1 MNSIISLI
9 GNVLGWLMYF
19 SYHLLHN
26 YFLSILFFT
35 FLTKIVLFPVSRMV
49 QRNSIKMVKMQPEM
63 NFMRKYQRSSMN
75 FIRESIISHWL
86 I

>member
-35 FLTKIVLFPVSRMV
+35 FLTKIVLFPVSLMV

-63 NFMRKYQRSSMN
+63 N
-75 FIRESIISHWL
+75 IRGAV
-86 I
+86 